1 MDPESCTIIS
11 DSNIGSDALT
21 LIFIM
26 MLLVATYIASLIEE
40 NRLND

>member
-11 DSNIGSDALT
+11 DSNTGSDALT

-40 NRLND
+40 NRIND

>member
-11 DSNIGSDALT
+11 DSNTGSDALT

-40 NRLND
+40 NRINY

>member
-26 MLLVATYIASLIEE
+26 ILLVVTYIASLIEE
-40 NRLND
+40 NRIND